1 MTRDRV
7 GEMVGS
13 GEDVDEPVVLVTVFG
28 PFPGQAENPTERI
41 ADALAGEDHVVS
53 HVLAVSYARAVE
65 QIDELVRMVR
75 PAAAVGFG
83 VVADAR
89 GIRLEET
96 ARNRGGASL
105 PDVDGQ
111 LGRDGPIDGGP
122 DTVPTRLPLAEIAD
136 ALVGAGIRVEPSDDA
151 GRYVCN
157 HVFRHLVTHPDL
169 AGRPV
174 GFIHVP
180 DPARPGA
187 LDLETIQLAGRIVVD
202 TVAARARG
210 DI

>member
-1 MTRDRV
+1 MTRDRNR
-7 GEMVGS
+7 E
-13 GEDVDEPVVLVTVFG
+13 EVDEPVVLVTVFG
-28 PFPGQAENPTERI
+28 PFPGQPENPTERI

-53 HVLAVSYARAVE
+53 HVLAVSYARAVQ
-65 QIDELVRMVR
+65 QIDDLVRMIR

-96 ARNRGGASL
+96 ARNHGDAIT
-105 PDVDGQ
+105 PDVDGE
-111 LGRDGPIDGGP
+111 LGADGPIDGGP
-122 DTVPTRLPLAEIAD
+122 SAVPTRLPLAAIAD
-136 ALVGAGIRVEPSDDA
+136 ALVGAGIPVEPSDDA
-151 GRYVCN
+151 GQYVCN

-180 DPARPGA
+180 DPRQPHGM
-187 LDLETIQLAGRIVVD
+187 DLETIQLAGRIVVD
-202 TVAARARG
+202 TVAAHARG